1 MSANLPKVTI
11 IYTRFANT
19 LDVWWGNP
27 QDEEI
32 AEETSEEVILK
43 KDKQG
48 RVIGFEKLNYLPPD
62 TAALDQAVTRLPVE
76 AVMA

>member
-1 MSANLPKVTI
+1 MEKVTI

-27 QDEEI
+27 EDEVV
-32 AEETSEEVILK
+32 AEETGEEVILK
-43 KDKQG
+43 KDKTG

-62 TAALDQAVTRLPVE
+62 QAPRDEAATRLPVE
-76 AVMA
+76 VVMA

>member
-1 MSANLPKVTI
+1 MEKVTI

-27 QDEEI
+27 ADEEV
-32 AEETSEEVILK
+32 AEETGEEVILK
-43 KDKQG
+43 KDKAG

-62 TAALDQAVTRLPVE
+62 ATSRDDGATRLPIEV
-76 AVMA
+76 VMA

>member
-1 MSANLPKVTI
+1 MEKVTI

-27 QDEEI
+27 KDEEI
-32 AEETSEEVILK
+32 AEETGEEVILK
-43 KDKQG
+43 KDKDG

-62 TAALDQAVTRLPVE
+62 AMSHDTLETRLPVE
-76 AVMA
+76 VVMA